1 MRTNPVL
8 SILIL
13 AGLAAATTAPA
24 WAGGNYS
31 FNGPHRSV
39 SASWSGGHNGHC
51 CYAGGVGVGAA
62 AGLAVGTAVGVAAA
76 SRPAYVA
83 PPVVYRAP
91 PPVIYA
97 PPVVYLPPVTVIR

>member
-8 SILIL
+8 PILIA
-13 AGLAAATTAPA
+13 AGLAAATAPA
-24 WAGGNYS
+24 WAGGSYS
-31 FNGPHRSV
+31 FTGPHRSV
-39 SASWSGGHNGHC
+39 SANWSGGHNGRC

-83 PPVVYRAP
+83 PPVVYPAL